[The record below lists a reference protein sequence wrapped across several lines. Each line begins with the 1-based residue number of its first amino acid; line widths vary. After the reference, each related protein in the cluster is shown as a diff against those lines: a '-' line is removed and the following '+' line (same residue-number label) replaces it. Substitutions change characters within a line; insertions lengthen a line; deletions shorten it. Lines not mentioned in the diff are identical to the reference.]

1 MMPPEALALERL
13 LIRRKE
19 LAGNLL
25 NVDMYDRWG
34 PKDGPEHAQMM
45 ADGATAQREHA
56 AVTAELTAL
65 ATATRARA
73 PDAMRAWA
81 DAHLAL
87 LQRFIDTHP
96 DASDDT
102 ARFVARQESTAWH
115 KVASGDL
122 PFVDENCYY
131 IHIDPAHH
139 AELFGP
145 R

>member
-1 MMPPEALALERL
+1 MLPPEALALERL

-19 LAGNLL
+19 LAGALL
-25 NVDMYDRWG
+25 NVDMFDRWG
-34 PKDGPEHAQMM
+34 PKDGPEYDRMM
-45 ADGATAQREHA
+45 ADGAAAQRDHS

-65 ATATRARA
+65 ATATRERA

-81 DAHLAL
+81 EAHIDL
-87 LQRFIDTHP
+87 LKRFIDTHA

-102 ARFVARQESTAWH
+102 ARFVAREESTAWH

-122 PFVDENCYY
+122 PFVDENCFY
-131 IHIDPAHH
+131 IHIDPADH
-139 AELFGP
+139 AEWFGP